1 MIHAIVF
8 DLDGVLFDG
17 CTFHKEMFLQAVA
30 ELRPDL
36 NITSEYHDTHLNGLS
51 TRKKIELLDLDDAVF
66 GRKQELTEKTID
78 QYIHEDAKVQEIC
91 RYLVQHYTVYCVS
104 NSIRST
110 IVRCLGG
117 MGVLPF
123 FTGIISNE
131 DTPEP
136 KPSPAPYLTLY
147 SRYGLTPSECL
158 ILEDSPFGIESARV
172 SGGHVLEVSDCKI
185 SLEMILEAIQLA
197 EAKPPANNP
206 IQ

>member
-1 MIHAIVF
+1 MIRAILF

-17 CTFHKEMFLQAVA
+17 CTFHKDMFLQAVA
-30 ELRPDL
+30 EVRPDL
-36 NITSEYHDTHLNGLS
+36 SITSDYHDTHLNGLS
-51 TRKKIELLDLDDAVF
+51 TRKKIELLGLDDAVF
-66 GRKQELTEKTID
+66 HRKQELTERHID
-78 QYIHEDAKVQEIC
+78 KYIHEDAKVQEIC
-91 RYLVQHYTVYCVS
+91 RSLVPHYTVYCVS

-110 IVRCLGG
+110 ILRCLGG

-147 SRYGLTPSECL
+147 RRYGLNPSECL
-158 ILEDSPFGIESARV
+158 ILEDSPFGIESARR
-172 SGGHVLEVSDCKI
+172 SGGHVLEVSDCNVT
-185 SLEMILEAIQLA
+185 LNMILEAIRLA
-197 EAKPPANNP
+197 EAKPPSDNA